1 VRDRLVGALLR
12 SAEPSIRWKIRLGVL
27 GDDPRSKAMR
37 ALREEIR
44 RSPRVRALL
53 SRRAQLGRAG
63 TARQVYYKWQGLH
76 WVLAALA
83 DLGYPEGDEMLI
95 PIRDRVVG
103 FWTAPAYFHEF
114 EAATSAA
121 SYRKRGVPII
131 RGRHRRC
138 GSQQGNALRSVI
150 ALGIADEGAD
160 VLVERLL
167 HWQWPDGGWN
177 CDRNPSAHVS
187 SFNETLLPL
196 RGLAAY
202 ARARRRPAM
211 KKVIDRA
218 AEVFLERKLFK
229 RLRDGRV
236 MTPDFIALHHPH
248 YWHYDVLAGLTAMV
262 EIGKIRDPR
271 CADALDL
278 LESKRL
284 ADGGWP
290 AERRYYTV
298 SRATAMRSNADSV
311 DWGGTSRSRMNEW
324 VTAEALTVMRAAGRL
339 RV

>member
-1 VRDRLVGALLR
+1 MVATLLR

-27 GDDPRSKAMR
+27 GDDPRSKSIR
-37 ALREEIR
+37 ALQDEIR

-53 SRRAQLGRAG
+53 SRRAHLGRAG

-83 DLGYPEGDEMLI
+83 DLGYPEGDEALL

-103 FWTAPAYFHEF
+103 FWTGPAYFHEF
-114 EAATSAA
+114 AAATSAA

-131 RGRHRRC
+131 RGRYRRC

-150 ALGIADEGAD
+150 ALGIADDGAD
-160 VLVERLL
+160 VLAERLL

-177 CDRNPSAHVS
+177 CDRDPAAHVS

-202 ARARRRPAM
+202 ALGMERRRSAL
-211 KKVIDRA
+211 KKAIDRA
-218 AEVFLERKLFK
+218 ADLFLKRKLFK
-229 RLRDGRV
+229 RIRDGRV
-236 MTPDFIALHHPH
+236 ITPDFVALHYPH

-290 AERRYYTV
+290 AERRYYAV
-298 SRATAMRSNADSV
+298 SRGAAMRSNADSV
-311 DWGGTSRSRMNEW
+311 AWGGTGRSRMNEW
-324 VTAEALTVMRAAGRL
+324 VTAEALTVLRAAGRL
-339 RV
+339 RA